1 LIYFQWGRILTIETE
16 GRQRAAPQTKVAP
29 RGGNLRGRDQSC
41 YGGSEA
47 GIGDDRERGTID
59 TIDGDRVTVRWDSEI
74 VTTQPIE
81 ALDDLTVL

>member
-1 LIYFQWGRILTIETE
+1 MKTNELKTGQRI
-16 GRQRAAPQTKVAP
+16 
-29 RGGNLRGRDQSC
+29 
-41 YGGSEA
+41 EA